1 MISLEI
7 RILTLIG
14 VMIGICPAFAGQSP
28 DQSQTPTSP
37 PASTATAAPTSTP
50 PPSAVAAVPAV
61 SATPSPDVLKRAK
74 LAGYRI
80 KKLRQGTTVFC
91 KEESHVGSRFST
103 NSCIDETQL
112 EESLLRTQ
120 SQRDSMNNRVG
131 TQSNT
136 K

>member
-28 DQSQTPTSP
+28 ASQTPTSP